1 MNWLLTWWR
10 YRDVSS
16 MPEIGFSDAD
26 QNQPKGNNFYLPCF
40 FNSKKAFFVTPKS
53 KMDKT
58 RSITRWRGRHPYQV
72 YLVHGGRKSSAK
84 TMMRPDV
91 TMTRLLEHH
100 VSPRMTN
107 WNIPICDISGNTL
120 VLSLP
125 HTGYSELKFKILQCK
140 KKCSMVVEING
151 FFIIKKKLWP
161 Y

>member
-1 MNWLLTWWR
+1 
-10 YRDVSS
+10 
-16 MPEIGFSDAD
+16 
-26 QNQPKGNNFYLPCF
+26 
-40 FNSKKAFFVTPKS
+40 
-53 KMDKT
+53 MDKT

-151 FFIIKKKLWP
+151 FFIIKKKIMALLGSWKFMKWLSKRLQNLP
-161 Y
+161 YTIFSCQHRAGHSLGKILK